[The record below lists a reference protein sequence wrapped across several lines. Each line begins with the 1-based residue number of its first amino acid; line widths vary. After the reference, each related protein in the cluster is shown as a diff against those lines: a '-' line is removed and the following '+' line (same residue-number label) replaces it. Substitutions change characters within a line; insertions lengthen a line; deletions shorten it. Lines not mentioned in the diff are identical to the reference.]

1 MAARKNS
8 LRDLAAKSRKDRLT
22 AANTGPV
29 AGWIAELDPTLVHA
43 GGLED
48 RIAISQ
54 EEIAALAES
63 LRKAGQKV
71 PILVRPHPSRPGEY
85 EIVAGRRRLAACKIA
100 GLQVRAEIQDL
111 DDAALIM
118 GQAIE
123 NIAREDLTYIERA
136 RLAPRMVDEAGLAPA
151 DIDTAFSCGKTDRS
165 RYLKIGRGIPD
176 DILSFV
182 GKAPGVGRPRW
193 EKLLAH
199 MEADEAALGRMREVL
214 AAANIADSALATS
227 DARFSYLFEA
237 AFRTDIGTRDTAP
250 RGNDEQTP
258 EAKEIWVP
266 SHDTPVGYFKRTR
279 SGAQVTLRGSFKP
292 GFLDWLDHNVN
303 AVIVQAMRNYEQ
315 DTVLDDL
322 AETLEETEAR
332 KHEPKDEGHCGCHTE
347 GRQPQEHDLNP
358 PCGPSGAVEEKRAG
372 DPSGSGPPGLICCC
386 GDEFPLILSMGKIQ
400 AQPFAVN
407 CANRVV
413 RLYYKRRQST

>member
-1 MAARKNS
+1 MAARKSS
-8 LRDLAAKSRKDRLT
+8 LRDLAAKSRKDGLA

-29 AGWIAELDPTLVHA
+29 AGRIAELDPTLVHA

-48 RIAISQ
+48 RIDISQ

-71 PILVRPHPSRPGEY
+71 PILVRPHPTKPGEY

-111 DDAALIM
+111 DDAALVM

-136 RLAPRMVDEAGLAPA
+136 RLAARMVDEAGLAPA

-176 DILSFV
+176 DIISFV

-193 EKLLAH
+193 EKLVAH
-199 MEADEAALGRMREVL
+199 METDEAALGRMREEL
-214 AAANIADSALATS
+214 AAADTADSALAIS
-227 DARFSYLFEA
+227 DARFSYLFDA
-237 AFRTDIGTRDTAP
+237 AFRTDVADRDTTP
-250 RGNDEQTP
+250 RGKDVQAP

-266 SHDTPVGYFKRTR
+266 SHGTPVGSFKRTR
-279 SGAQVTLRGSFKP
+279 SGVQVTLKSAFKP

-303 AVIVQAMRNYEQ
+303 AVIVQAMRDYERE
-315 DTVLDDL
+315 TMLDDPADL
-322 AETLEETEAR
+322 EDGGKET
-332 KHEPKDEGHCGCHTE
+332 
-347 GRQPQEHDLNP
+347 
-358 PCGPSGAVEEKRAG
+358 
-372 DPSGSGPPGLICCC
+372 
-386 GDEFPLILSMGKIQ
+386 
-400 AQPFAVN
+400 
-407 CANRVV
+407 
-413 RLYYKRRQST
+413 